1 MDQEVL
7 QKIGKFEILSEL
19 GQGGMGVV
27 YKARDPLAGRLV
39 ALKTITPELVSEPEI
54 LKRFYLEAQ
63 AAGTLQH
70 RNIATIYDL
79 GEVDG
84 RPYVAMEFVQGES
97 LQGIIDLRAPIPLA
111 AKLKLVQQICEGLGY
126 AHKHGVVHRGVR
138 PSNILVTNDGIVKI
152 LDFGIAHLESANLTK
167 DGRFL
172 GTLNYASPE
181 QINDG
186 RVDSR
191 SDLWSVAAVFYEF
204 IAYKK
209 AFEGSNIAAAIA
221 KVLTANPEPLSLCC
235 PGVPAELDR
244 IISKGLAKN
253 REERYPS
260 LDEMLDDL
268 LPIAR
273 GLQQSFIGE
282 LIVEARNLRDQRNI
296 SGAQQ
301 KVRAILILDH
311 THAEGNRLYGEI
323 QSELAHQAPASVA
336 QDEQDRNGREQDFRL
351 KETMW
356 QADNLVTAGKYEE
369 AQDELL
375 ALRQDFPSSDEIRL
389 KLEILGPLVRSGKFF
404 KDGKNAFDQGEFGE
418 AVRALTAALELN
430 PQDKEALEL
439 KARALRERDRL
450 RQVREALS
458 AGQRA
463 MRQGDSNTAAIELQK
478 VLDLDPTHAQG
489 TSLMGQIR
497 QTQAAREREAKI
509 REGLQQADNLVAEKK
524 FEDAQFALVELQ
536 QEFPDST
543 EIDQKLQALDQGMK
557 LHLLVKDGQDA
568 FNQGEF
574 GEAVRI
580 LTEAQALA
588 PSDERLRDLK
598 VRAVQERDR
607 LRQFREA
614 IAGGQRAQRQGQ
626 SDVAEQQF
634 QRALQLDP
642 ANSQATTLLTQLQT
656 ERQGREREQS
666 LRAGLSHA
674 ENLISWKKFDEAERQ
689 LTELQQAYPDATPLQ
704 PMFKVLSQR
713 RAEAAAIPPTQ
724 LPPAS
729 PPADRPSARP
739 APPSDYARSMELAE
753 ELRQSLQKL
762 KSPGLARPAKRPLST
777 SLSPAKGAQS
787 SGQGRA
793 AGTPPVKQVG
803 EESNVTLLRGSSFK
817 APAAPAEPVD
827 PNLTMP
833 PQTPTPAPAV
843 ARNPVVTLISLG
855 DSQPWNGPIQKGQMV
870 PDNLVEGGL
879 KPINLAIPPIPDAP
893 ARAEVIFV
901 INIDPNGNVTP
912 IRKTVDDFGLAPR
925 VMAAAKAW
933 KFNPPMV
940 KGMPV
945 STTIQVKVVF

>member
-7 QKIGKFEILSEL
+7 QKIGKYQIVSEL
-19 GQGGMGVV
+19 GQGGTGVV
-27 YKARDPLAGRLV
+27 YKARDPFIGRLV
-39 ALKTITPELVSEPEI
+39 ALRTITPELVSDPDI

-63 AAGTLQH
+63 SAGTLQH
-70 RNIATIYDL
+70 RNIVTIFDL

-84 RPYVAMEFVQGES
+84 RPYVAMEFVQGEN
-97 LQGIIDLRAPIPLA
+97 LQSIIDLRAPIPLA

-167 DGRFL
+167 AGRFL

-186 RVDSR
+186 LIDGR

-209 AFEGSNIAAAIA
+209 AFEGSNIAATIA

-244 IISKGLAKN
+244 IVSKGLAKN

-273 GLQQSFIGE
+273 GLQQSLIGE
-282 LIVEARNLRDQRNI
+282 LIVEAKNLRDQGNI
-296 SGAQQ
+296 GGAQQ

-311 THAEGNRLYGEI
+311 THAEGNRLYNEI
-323 QSELAHQAPASVA
+323 QSELAHQTPASVE
-336 QDEQDRNGREQDFRL
+336 QDEQDQSGREQDFRL
-351 KETMW
+351 KEAMW
-356 QADNLVTAGKYEE
+356 QSDNLVSAGKYED
-369 AQDELL
+369 AQDALL
-375 ALRQDFPSSDEIRL
+375 ALQREFPASDEIRL
-389 KLEILGPLVRSGKFF
+389 KLKTLEPLVRSRNFV
-404 KDGKNAFDQGEFGE
+404 KDGKNAFEQGEYGE
-418 AVRALTAALELN
+418 AVRAFTVALELN

-439 KARALRERDRL
+439 KTRAVQERDRL
-450 RQVREALS
+450 RQVREAFA

-463 MRQGDSNTAAIELQK
+463 MRQGDSATAAIELEK
-478 VLDLDPTHAQG
+478 VLQLDPTHAQG
-489 TSLMGQIR
+489 ASLMGQIR

-524 FEDAQFALVELQ
+524 FEGAQFALLELQ

-543 EIDQKLQALDQGMK
+543 EIDQKLRALDQGMK

-607 LRQFREA
+607 LRQVREA

-642 ANSQATTLLTQLQT
+642 ANSQATRLLIDLQT
-656 ERQGREREQS
+656 ELQSRDREQT

-674 ENLISWKKFDEAERQ
+674 ESLISWKKFDEAERQ
-689 LTELQQAYPDATPLQ
+689 LTELQQAYPDAAPLQ
-704 PMFKVLSQR
+704 PMFKVLNQR
-713 RAEAAAIPPTQ
+713 RAEAAAIPPSQ

-739 APPSDYARSMELAE
+739 APSSDYARSMELAE

-762 KSPGLARPAKRPLST
+762 KSPGLARPAKRPRPA
-777 SLSPAKGAQS
+777 SPPPAAGAQS
-787 SGQGRA
+787 SGQDPA
-793 AGTPPVKQVG
+793 AGTPPVKPDG
-803 EESNVTLLRGSSFK
+803 EASNVTLLMGSSFK
-817 APAAPAEPVD
+817 AHGTPVEPVD
-827 PNLTMP
+827 PKTDSP
-833 PQTPTPAPAV
+833 PQTPATAPAAV
-843 ARNPVVTLISLG
+843 RIPVVTLISLG
-855 DSQPWNGPIQKGQMV
+855 DSQPWNGPVQKGQML
-870 PDNLVEGGL
+870 PDNLVESGL
-879 KPINLAIPPIPDAP
+879 KSINLAIPPIPDAP
-893 ARAEVIFV
+893 AKAEVIFV

-912 IRKTVDDFGLAPR
+912 IRKTVDDCGLGPQ
-925 VMAAAKAW
+925 VMAAAKSW

-940 KGMPV
+940 KGTPV